1 VRFLLNPFRRRRAEE
16 DLDAEVRSYID
27 ALADEKMHAGMS
39 SEEARRAAR
48 IEAGGIEQVKEEVRQ
63 ARTGAW
69 LEVLLQDIR
78 YGARMQGRSP
88 GHAAT
93 IVLTFALGIGANTA
107 LFSVLNGLLLH
118 RLPYRDPDRLLYV
131 SEFWPHE
138 PMVPGAPSPDFANW
152 QKQARLFEGLE
163 AYSHGN
169 AANPTL
175 TGAGDPERLQGVT
188 VTRGFLD
195 LLGVQLALGRTF
207 TAEED
212 RLGGPPAVILS
223 YALWR
228 RKFDSSRDIVGKT
241 ANLDGRNCIIVGV
254 LPASFIFPDDSFRSE
269 ILAPM
274 ALPANPNWHDRSL
287 SIMRVLARLKPGVTG
302 AAARDELFAIT
313 RSHAAEESPQFAT
326 MRKDMEVTIAPLR
339 QRLSGDVRPVILIL
353 QGAVALV
360 LLIGCFNVANLQ
372 LARSISRWRE
382 FALRAALGAER
393 VRLVRQL
400 MTESLVLSCLGGGAG
415 LLLGYWGLRYLKL
428 ALPANLQLL
437 ASVQIDYSVLAVT
450 SAAAVL
456 VGISTALAPALA
468 ASKADLTAALKEGSD
483 RTTGSPGHRRLRGVF
498 VMAEIAIAIVLL
510 TGSGLLVRSFLR
522 LTSSELGFHPGGV
535 LTLRISLPFSKY
547 DTQERQVEFLS
558 QLLERVH
565 GMRGVD
571 VAAIGDGL
579 PLGGVRGS
587 AGVVFEGQPPPPPGG
602 APDVALSSVSPE
614 YFRALG
620 IPLLGGR
627 VFAETDREHSPL
639 EIVVNEAFANRFFAD
654 RDAIG
659 KHIKLG
665 PMNRGAWQ
673 EIVGVVGNVRQQ
685 RLRALDEPRI
695 YISYR
700 QLTDPEQ
707 DQQAMLILKSS
718 TPRAVVAAATK
729 IVHAIDPSLPVDDV
743 ATMDER
749 VAESLSSDRANML
762 LMGIFAA
769 LGLVQA
775 AIGIFSVIA
784 YMVSRRSHEIAI
796 RMALGAQP
804 REAFGLVFRQGV
816 LLTATGI
823 GVGLA
828 GAMVATR
835 ALRKLL
841 YGVTPGDPLTLIAVV
856 VLLAIVAMMACYLPA
871 RRAARLDPVVTLRHE

>member
-1 VRFLLNPFRRRRAEE
+1 MKLARFRRKRRER
-16 DLDAEVRSYID
+16 DLDAEVRFYIE
-27 ALADEKMHAGMS
+27 ALVEEKIRAGMS
-39 SEEARRAAR
+39 AEEARRAAR

-69 LEVLLQDIR
+69 FDVLLQDVR

-88 GHAAT
+88 GYAAA

-107 LFSVLNGLLLH
+107 LFSVVNGLLLH

-138 PMVPGAPSPDFANW
+138 PMVPGALSPDFANW
-152 QKQARLFEGLE
+152 RKQARLFEGLE
-163 AYSHGN
+163 AFSHG
-169 AANPTL
+169 AASTPTL
-175 TGAGDPERLQGVT
+175 VGAGDPERLQGVT

-228 RKFDSSRDIVGKT
+228 RKFNSSRDIVGKT

-254 LPASFIFPDDSFRSE
+254 LPASFIFPDDTFRSE

-274 ALPANPNWHDRSL
+274 ALPANPNWHDRQL
-287 SIMRVLARLKPGVTG
+287 STMRVLARLKPGVTA
-302 AAARDELFAIT
+302 AAARDDLYAIT
-313 RSHAAEESPQFAT
+313 RNHAAEESPQFAT

-339 QRLSGDVRPVILIL
+339 QRLGDVRPVILIL

-382 FALRAALGAER
+382 FGLRAALGAER

-400 MTESLVLSCLGGGAG
+400 LTESLVLSCLGGGAG

-428 ALPANLQLL
+428 ALPASLQLL
-437 ASVQIDYSVLAVT
+437 PSVQIDYSVLAVT

-456 VGISTALAPALA
+456 VGVLTALAPAMA
-468 ASKADLTAALKEGSD
+468 ASKADLTTALKEGSD
-483 RTTGSPGHRRLRGVF
+483 RATGSRGQHRLRGFF
-498 VMAEIAIAIVLL
+498 VTAEIAMAVVLL
-510 TGSGLLVRSFLR
+510 TGSGLLIRSFLR
-522 LTSSELGFHPGGV
+522 LTSSGLGFHPEGV

-547 DTQERQVEFLS
+547 DAQARQIEFLS
-558 QLLERVH
+558 QLLDRAR

-571 VAAIGDGL
+571 VEAIGDGL

-587 AGVVFEGQPPPPPGG
+587 AGVVFQGQPPPPPGG
-602 APDVALSSVSPE
+602 APDVAVTSVSRE

-627 VFAETDREHSPL
+627 LFTEMDREHSPL
-639 EIVVNEAFANRFFAD
+639 EMVVNQAFASRFFGD
-654 RDAIG
+654 RDAVG

-665 PMNRGAWQ
+665 SMNSGPWQ

-685 RLRALDEPRI
+685 RLRLSNEPRI

-707 DQQAMLILKSS
+707 DQEAMLILKSS
-718 TPRAVVAAATK
+718 TPRPLAAAAAK
-729 IVHAIDPSLPVDDV
+729 IVHGIDPTIPVDDV

-749 VAESLSSDRANML
+749 VAESLSSDRTNML

-769 LGLVQA
+769 LGLIQA
-775 AIGIFSVIA
+775 AVGIFSVIA

-796 RMALGAQP
+796 RIALGAQP
-804 REAFGLVFRQGV
+804 SEAFGLVFRQGMI
-816 LLTATGI
+816 LTASGI

-835 ALRKLL
+835 ALRNLL
-841 YGVTPGDPLTLIAVV
+841 YGVTPGDPLTLAAVV
-856 VLLAIVAMMACYLPA
+856 ALLAGVAIAACYLPA
-871 RRAARLDPVVTLRHE
+871 RRAARLDPVETLRHE